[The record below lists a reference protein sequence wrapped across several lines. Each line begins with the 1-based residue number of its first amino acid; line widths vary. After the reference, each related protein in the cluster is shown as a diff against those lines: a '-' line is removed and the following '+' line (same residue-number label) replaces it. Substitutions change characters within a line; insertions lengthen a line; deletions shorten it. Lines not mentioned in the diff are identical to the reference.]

1 MRRCDEF
8 AKTQIQRLDL
18 MDNHV
23 GYLDEF
29 ALGNNILMSPDRDQ
43 LRNMG
48 SSIARH
54 RGPRK
59 TMA

>member
-1 MRRCDEF
+1 
-8 AKTQIQRLDL
+8 

-29 ALGNNILMSPDRDQ
+29 ALGNNILMSPERDQ